1 MAVVENI
8 IYKVETEGA
17 DKFKKDLQ
25 DAAKSQQELTNAVE
39 SGTTSVKEYNKAMD
53 SRKAQLAQ
61 LDKESKA
68 YKELD
73 AEIKAAEI
81 SVEGLNKSY
90 DTLKKQFADTKKAI
104 NGVTYTLSELEKA
117 GLKNTTTYQNL
128 KSKLGEL
135 EKQGGELKDQI
146 GDLNTK
152 FKNLGSDT
160 RGVDIA
166 IEGLQGMAAAT
177 QVVMGSQALFGTN
190 SKELEQT
197 LVKLNGVMALANG
210 IKEIQTVL
218 QKESALMTG
227 IETAAQTAYAF
238 AVGNSTGAMKVFRIA
253 LAASG
258 VGLLVIALGALIA
271 NFDKISVAVNNM
283 VKGSIGDLSQ
293 FFAGIGKGIGT
304 AFSAIPQL
312 ISDIGNKGLKAA
324 LGDYTDKIK
333 KGFEAG
339 KIEKA
344 QQQQTEALIKGLK
357 AKTEVFNREIALLE
371 ANNKDS
377 YKKKLE
383 KLQNDK
389 RIAELELS
397 LLDKG
402 GEAYVAKQAEIYQKD
417 TDIQVLKAEKS
428 AKLRE
433 EELKKREEESKRLAA
448 FMDARKQAEEKAE
461 KDRFDKF
468 IKILEER
475 QKAQKLA
482 DEKEKENAVKKYE
495 SLLSEDENYLEE
507 LKLIYAEDELFSKN
521 KNKTKLENDADV
533 LKRSLELN
541 QNEQM
546 ALFELLKKGAITKEE
561 YEKQNTELTK
571 KESKTRYEIEANNID
586 QLTEKEKQKNAIINE
601 GFKTAG
607 EISNLL
613 FQNAA
618 ENRRAETDDLIAQNN
633 KRREEEL
640 ANSDLTEREK
650 EAINKKYQQ
659 KENEIKMRA
668 WKAEQEAKVAQ
679 AIMNGALA
687 VTNIL
692 ATMPK
697 FDFGIAT
704 GIAIGAAIASTA
716 IQVATIKSAKPPK
729 FEKGGSVAKRLGY
742 INGKP
747 HSAGGEIIEV
757 EGNEFVFRKEAVKKY
772 GVSMLEQMN
781 NLQLAMPKEPSKA
794 TAINY
799 NKLGEVIGDKLREN
813 PMLRVSIDKKGINT
827 SIGGTQL
834 MNNYVEF

>member
-25 DAAKSQQELTNAVE
+25 DAAKSQQELNNAVE
-39 SGTTSVKEYNKAMD
+39 SGTNSVEEYNKAMNA
-53 SRKAQLAQ
+53 RKAQLAQ

-68 YKELD
+68 YKELES
-73 AEIKAAEI
+73 EIKASEVA
-81 SVEGLNKSY
+81 VESLNKST

-104 NGVTYTLSELEKA
+104 DGVNYTMSELEKA
-117 GLKNTTTYQNL
+117 GLKNTSTYQNL
-128 KSKLGEL
+128 KAKLGEL

-177 QVVMGSQALFGTN
+177 QVVMGTQALFGTN

-227 IETAAQTAYAF
+227 LETAAQTAYAF

-253 LAASG
+253 LASTG
-258 VGLLVIALGALIA
+258 VGLLVIALGALVA
-271 NFDKISVAVNNM
+271 NFDKVSASINNL
-283 VKGSIGDLSQ
+283 VKGSVGDLSQ
-293 FFAGIGKGIGT
+293 FFAGIAKGIGT

-402 GEAYVAKQAEIYQKD
+402 GEAYIAKQAEIYQKD

-448 FMDARKQAEEKAE
+448 FMDARRAAEENFEKQRFERWVKGIEDRQKAE
-461 KDRFDKF
+461 K
-468 IKILEER
+468 I
-475 QKAQKLA
+475 A
-482 DEKEKENAVKKYE
+482 DEKAKQDNIAKFEK
-495 SLLSEDENYLEE
+495 LLSEDEQYLEE
-507 LKLIYAEDELFSKN
+507 LKLIYAEEELYAKDKN
-521 KNKTKLENDADV
+521 KAKLENEADI
-533 LKRSLELN
+533 LQRSLEIN
-541 QNEQM
+541 QNQQTKLFDLKLEQ
-546 ALFELLKKGAITKEE
+546 KITTDDF
-561 YEKQNTELTK
+561 EKQSTELVK
-571 KESKTRYEIEANNID
+571 KENKLRYDIEANKIAQIEKKRQESLQRQKAAMDMFTEAQNIGF
-586 QLTEKEKQKNAIINE
+586 QLAQ
-601 GFKTAG
+601 
-607 EISNLL
+607 
-613 FQNAA
+613 QNA
-618 ENRRAETDDLIAQNN
+618 QNELQTQLDN
-633 KRREEEL
+633 LDTKKQAEL
-640 ANSDLTEREK
+640 ANTDLTEREK
-650 EAINKKYQQ
+650 EAINKKYQAQ
-659 KENEIKMRA
+659 EAAIKLKA
-668 WKAEQEAKVAQ
+668 WKAEQDMKKGQ

-687 VTNIL
+687 ATNVFANGTPVAWPFL
-692 ATMPK
+692 LGLVLMQT
-697 FDFGIAT
+697 
-704 GIAIGAAIASTA
+704 AA
-716 IQVATIKSAKPPK
+716 QVAMISNQKPPK

-781 NLQLAMPKEPSKA
+781 NLQLNIPKEPSRA
-794 TAINY
+794 VAINY

-827 SIGGTQL
+827 AIGGTQL

>member
-39 SGTTSVKEYNKAMD
+39 SGTTSVKEYNKAMEA
-53 SRKAQLAQ
+53 RKAQLAQ

-117 GLKNTTTYQNL
+117 GLKNTSTYQNL
-128 KSKLGEL
+128 KAKLGEL

-177 QVVMGSQALFGTN
+177 QVVMGTQALFGTN

-227 IETAAQTAYAF
+227 LETAAQTAYAF

-253 LAASG
+253 LASTG
-258 VGLLVIALGALIA
+258 VGLLVIALGALVA
-271 NFDKISVAVNNM
+271 NFDKISASINNL
-283 VKGSIGDLSQ
+283 VKGSVGDLSQ
-293 FFAGIGKGIGT
+293 FFAGIAKGIGT

-402 GEAYVAKQAEIYQKD
+402 GEAYIAKQAEIYQKD

-448 FMDARKQAEEKAE
+448 FMDARRAAEENFEKQRFERWVKGIEDRQKAE
-461 KDRFDKF
+461 K
-468 IKILEER
+468 I
-475 QKAQKLA
+475 A
-482 DEKEKENAVKKYE
+482 DEKAKQDNIAKFEK
-495 SLLSEDENYLEE
+495 LLSEDEQYLEE
-507 LKLIYAEDELFSKN
+507 LKLIYAEEELYAKDKN
-521 KNKTKLENDADV
+521 KAKLENEADI
-533 LKRSLELN
+533 LQRSLEIN
-541 QNEQM
+541 QNQQTKLFDLKLEQ
-546 ALFELLKKGAITKEE
+546 KITTDDF
-561 YEKQNTELTK
+561 EKQSTELVK
-571 KESKTRYEIEANNID
+571 KENKLRYDIEANKIAQIEKKRQESLQRQKAAMDMFTEAQNIGF
-586 QLTEKEKQKNAIINE
+586 QLAQ
-601 GFKTAG
+601 
-607 EISNLL
+607 
-613 FQNAA
+613 QNA
-618 ENRRAETDDLIAQNN
+618 QNELQTQLDN
-633 KRREEEL
+633 LDTKKQAEL
-640 ANSDLTEREK
+640 ANTDLTEREK
-650 EAINKKYQQ
+650 EAINKKYQAQ
-659 KENEIKMRA
+659 EAAVKLKA
-668 WKAEQEAKVAQ
+668 WKAEQDMKKGQ

-687 VTNIL
+687 ATNVFANGTPVAWPFL
-692 ATMPK
+692 LGLVLMQT
-697 FDFGIAT
+697 
-704 GIAIGAAIASTA
+704 AA
-716 IQVATIKSAKPPK
+716 QVAMISNQKPPK
-729 FEKGGSVAKRLGY
+729 FEKGGSVAKRLGL

-781 NLQLAMPKEPSKA
+781 NLQLNIPKEPSRA
-794 TAINY
+794 VAINY